1 MMTDTTA
8 PRARRALDEL
18 DRLAAEPEC
27 DPAVYDA
34 AHVLAALCTAADRV
48 GGEDTHVLHW
58 LNRTRTLT
66 APRKI
71 LGKLRTDVR
80 GRRSS
85 RPLAAHLV
93 AYESGS
99 AQARRTICDIIT
111 TMIERAE
118 A

>member
-34 AHVLAALCTAADRV
+34 AHVLSALCDAAQQI

-58 LNRTRTLT
+58 LNQAPSLAAPRRILGNRATGTGKGRVRVAAALT
-66 APRKI
+66 AY
-71 LGKLRTDVR
+71 D
-80 GRRSS
+80 
-85 RPLAAHLV
+85 
-93 AYESGS
+93 SGS
-99 AQARRTICDIIT
+99 AQARRTIRDIIT